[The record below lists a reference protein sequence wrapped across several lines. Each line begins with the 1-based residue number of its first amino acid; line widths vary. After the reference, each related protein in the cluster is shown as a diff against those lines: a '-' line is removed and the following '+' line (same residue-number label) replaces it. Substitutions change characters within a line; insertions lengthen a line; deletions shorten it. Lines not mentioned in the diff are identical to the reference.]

1 MLWRRRASTVGVVG
15 REGKSYHSVWC
26 GVHERRS
33 ARDFTREAPECS
45 KTLKLGRFD
54 ARTQL
59 RRLRAGV
66 ELEGGP
72 VEGVLEEGVGVGG
85 MEESEFGVTKGGGGV
100 FALEEFAI
108 EGVH

>member
-26 GVHERRS
+26 RVHERRS
-33 ARDFTREAPECS
+33 SRHFTRKMRECD
-45 KTLKLGRFD
+45 KG
-54 ARTQL
+54 ARTRTVRRARAS

-72 VEGVLEEGVGVGG
+72 IERVLEDGVGVGG
-85 MEESEFGVTKGGGGV
+85 VEEGEFGVAKGGGGI
-100 FALEEFAI
+100 FALEEFAV
-108 EGVH
+108 ENVH